1 MSSVIAFSI
10 GQPLFVILILLT
22 LFKFRFEIKSWNL
35 ILKAIAFGAL
45 SSVVIVLFDFVAES
59 LGYDILKNLKRSGFY
74 SFVIV
79 GFGSELGKFVFLRYY
94 FLKKRTFKGPLDGI
108 IYALFISMGFAVV
121 TLPLFSFGLFSK
133 PVEMQ
138 FIFTYTIVSIAFAV
152 ILGFFTGLG
161 KHRKNRLID
170 SLTAIGA
177 ASFFH
182 GFYYFINLT
191 DDQTIFILYSVGL
204 LLISLLLVIKSI
216 NMKDEDGAP
225 RP

>member
-161 KHRKNRLID
+161 KHRKNRLIG